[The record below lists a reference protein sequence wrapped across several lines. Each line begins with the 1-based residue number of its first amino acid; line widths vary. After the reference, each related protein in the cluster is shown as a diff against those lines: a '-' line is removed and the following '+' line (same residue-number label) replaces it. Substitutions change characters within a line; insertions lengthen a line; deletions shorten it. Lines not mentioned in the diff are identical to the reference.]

1 MNSFEENSGW
11 ISAEERLPTKEE
23 CEKNDGAFL
32 VQSCTGEMFVG
43 KIFNEYVS
51 VANDYENH
59 LKCCNTYIVAWRPL
73 PEPYRAE
80 LKKMAMTNHEAA
92 EKIMKDICTSKFC
105 NDSCMYGDNICPYDM
120 AKKALE
126 EIQQYREIG
135 TVEEC
140 RDAVGK
146 QKAKQIIK
154 MRKGVYCCPKCY
166 TVYDDCIFGYDYC
179 INCGQ
184 AINDNL
190 EETE

>member
-1 MNSFEENSGW
+1 MELEKILEEIIEQLKAEGCIIDNAAGNRAEEIIRKHMNGGW
-11 ISAEERLPTKEE
+11 ISVEERLPSKEE

-51 VANDYENH
+51 EANDYENH
-59 LKCCNTYIVAWRPL
+59 LKCCNTYIAAWRPL

-80 LKKMAMTNHEAA
+80 LKKIAMTNHEAA

-140 RDAVGK
+140 RKAV
-146 QKAKQIIK
+146 
-154 MRKGVYCCPKCY
+154 RSR
-166 TVYDDCIFGYDYC
+166 
-179 INCGQ
+179 
-184 AINDNL
+184 NL
-190 EETE
+190 